1 MHYDYLIVGQGIS
14 GTFLSYYLQQL
25 EKTVLVIDEYSENSP
40 SRLTAGVMNPVT
52 GRRLVTVWMAEQLF
66 PFAWDAYTAIGAA
79 LDIPVISHR
88 NVIDFFP
95 NPFMRE
101 GFLEKIKTGDQHV
114 HAYPEQNH
122 FNPY

>member
-52 GRRLVTVWMAEQLF
+52 GRRLVTVWMADQLF
-66 PFAWDAYTAIGAA
+66 PFAWDAYTAIGAYW
-79 LDIPVISHR
+79 ISR
-88 NVIDFFP
+88 
-95 NPFMRE
+95 
-101 GFLEKIKTGDQHV
+101 
-114 HAYPEQNH
+114 
-122 FNPY
+122 